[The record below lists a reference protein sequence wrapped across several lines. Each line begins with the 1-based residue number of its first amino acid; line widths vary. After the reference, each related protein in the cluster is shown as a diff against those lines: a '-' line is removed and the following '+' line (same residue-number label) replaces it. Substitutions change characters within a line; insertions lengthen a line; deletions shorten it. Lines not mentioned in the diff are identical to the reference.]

1 MLIVWCVVLWLNL
14 AYSTTFF
21 LPPSRRLANYTFYAW
36 TVAYNLSIITLFL
49 LIELLLVV
57 VAEKRVS
64 FPSEI
69 WNVKPEEGIFLFLA
83 VM

>member
-64 FPSEI
+64 FPIYLSRVSI
-69 WNVKPEEGIFLFLA
+69 YLSIYLSI
-83 VM
+83 